1 MTHQEERFISND
13 KIKKELKMNNIQI
26 LLGKS
31 KVNPIKEVQ
40 KNMKTITKVQPV
52 GFNQSYFG
60 VSVSPPKNSFE
71 ILQSKIKIPY
81 KRGNVIKT

>member
-1 MTHQEERFISND
+1 
-13 KIKKELKMNNIQI
+13 MNNIQI
-26 LLGKS
+26 LLGRS
-31 KVNPIKEVQ
+31 KINTMKQVQKNMKEVQ

-60 VSVSPPKNSFE
+60 VSISPPKNSFE
-71 ILQSKIKIPY
+71 ILQSKIKIPN